1 MSYKKMPM
9 FLGVEDVSRVPGV
22 VAIGISGVV
31 ALGDPDKVTLWVPSD
46 VSLGIPGVIA
56 SVFLGVFYLGSTI
69 SVPGKAFF

>member
-9 FLGVEDVSRVPGV
+9 FLGVEDVSRVP
-22 VAIGISGVV
+22 GVV